1 MKVAILNDTYKG
13 HRTTGGAH
21 FGCQLV
27 MEAIDEQCE
36 RVGLE
41 VVQRVGSDTHKF
53 KIKPEVDLVI
63 VNGEGSIHH
72 GARRELIDVAKE
84 VPSVLI
90 NAVWQENDPYGVEH
104 FKYIAVREA
113 RSREALYL
121 SAGVEANIVP
131 DMLFASHRLL
141 HSDLGFRSMA
151 TGICST
157 DSVLAQ
163 NEPGTLSAINSAQYV
178 INELQKYRGVV
189 CGRFHA
195 VAACAVL
202 GIPFSAYS
210 SNTHK
215 IEGMMEDMGAG
226 HLCFKTKEEALA
238 NAPDSFDSN
247 IVFYSSLARDSI
259 HKMFNTI
266 AELKV

>member
-41 VVQRVGSDTHKF
+41 IVQRVGSDTHKF

-72 GARRELIDVAKE
+72 GARRELIDIAKE

-90 NAVWQENDPYGVEH
+90 NAVWQDNDNSGLEH
-104 FKYIAVREA
+104 FKYIAVRES
-113 RSREALYL
+113 RSKTATGDH
-121 SAGVEANIVP
+121 SVNVVP

-141 HSDLGFRSMA
+141 HSDVGFRSMA
-151 TGICST
+151 AGICST

-215 IEGMMEDMGAG
+215 IEGMMEDMGVG
-226 HLCFKTKEEALA
+226 HLCFKTKAEALA
-238 NAPDSFDSN
+238 NVPDTFDSN

-266 AELKV
+266 AGLKV